1 MDKIVSVDNLTKV
14 FNPNIRAVDDISFT
28 LERGEIFGFLGPNG
42 AGKSTTIKV
51 LTTLLKKTSGKVMI
65 DGIDLDRDPGAV
77 RRTIGYASQEV
88 GVDDDLTGRENL
100 RLQCR
105 LYHVPGGQ
113 VDSRISELLKTMD
126 LVDAADRP
134 AGTYSGGMRKRLD
147 LATALIHKPKLLFLD
162 EPTTG
167 LDPQNRRAVWEYIK
181 SLNDSG
187 TTIFLT
193 TQYLEEADQLA
204 DRLGIIDHGRLVAG
218 GTPASLKAEIGADVV
233 QLTLKED
240 GKEGVRAKAKQVL
253 GAIAGIKEIREY
265 DGSIAAYA
273 QAGSTLVPQIV
284 RALDGAGVEIAQLT
298 LSGPSLD
305 DVFLKHTGRKMRVE
319 EVKPPSSVTGRG
331 RRR

>member
-1 MDKIVSVDNLTKV
+1 MVIVEKLAKV
-14 FNPNIRAVDDISFT
+14 FSPNIRAVDNISFY

-51 LTTLLKKTSGKVMI
+51 LTTLLKKTSGKVTI
-65 DGIDLDRDPGAV
+65 DGIDLDRDPAAI

-100 RLQCR
+100 RLQCK
-105 LYHVPGGQ
+105 LYHLPDAQ
-113 VDSRISELLKTMD
+113 IPSRVEELLRTMD
-126 LVDAADRP
+126 LGEAAERR
-134 AGTYSGGMRKRLD
+134 AGTYSGGMKKRLD
-147 LATALIHKPKLLFLD
+147 LAAALIHKPKLLFLD

-181 SLNDSG
+181 SLNESG

-204 DRLGIIDHGRLVAG
+204 DRLSIVDHGKIVAG
-218 GTPASLKAEIGADVV
+218 GTPAALKAEIGADVV
-233 QLTLKED
+233 ELTLKED
-240 GKEGVRAKAKQVL
+240 GMEGIRAKAKEAL
-253 GAIAGIKEIREY
+253 GTIAGIKEVRDY
-265 DGSIAAYA
+265 DGSIAAYG
-273 QAGSTLVPQIV
+273 QSGSTLVPQIV
-284 RALDGAGVEIAQLT
+284 RALDGAGVEIEQLT

-305 DVFLKHTGRKMRVE
+305 DVFLKHTGRKLRVE
-319 EVKPPSSVTGRG
+319 EVRTRTSAGGWG